1 VEPGP
6 HLVFGRNHKQV
17 VKKKTFLSPKDKKE
31 WLEFTKQPLNLTDKD
46 YIVEK
51 QNIIGETKKLD
62 LHGYS
67 LEDANNCVKK
77 FITQSYNS
85 KIKKLLII
93 TGKGLRSKVPSDP
106 YRSVNMNIL
115 KNSVPEY
122 IKNNSD
128 LFSKISKISNADIKH
143 GGDGAFYIILKVKE
157 SIK

>member
-1 VEPGP
+1 M
-6 HLVFGRNHKQV
+6 
-17 VKKKTFLSPKDKKE
+17 KKKFFVKQKDHEDWLNFVKQKDKIISKDNSQPENELSKE
-31 WLEFTKQPLNLTDKD
+31 
-46 YIVEK
+46 IR
-51 QNIIGETKKLD
+51 KLD

-93 TGKGLRSKVPSDP
+93 NGKGLRSKVPSDP

>member
-1 VEPGP
+1 M
-6 HLVFGRNHKQV
+6 
-17 VKKKTFLSPKDKKE
+17 KKKFFVKQKDHEDWLNFVKQKDKIISKDNSQPENELSKE
-31 WLEFTKQPLNLTDKD
+31 
-46 YIVEK
+46 IR
-51 QNIIGETKKLD
+51 KLD